1 MLMEMEGM
9 GDHLGK
15 VWRVCRKIWT
25 GNKNSRGINVLMEME
40 GMGDHLGKVWRLR
53 EGPSAESERKNLQN
67 KPNQECSITSAKV

>member
-1 MLMEMEGM
+1 M
-9 GDHLGK
+9 
-15 VWRVCRKIWT
+15 
-25 GNKNSRGINVLMEME
+25 LMEME